1 MLSRL
6 RLPTL
11 RSPGQ
16 GLPLTLMKWLWNMS
30 VSMLLLSSLRRE
42 ARTLTRFLV
51 NGRLRLPMLRLR
63 AAQDEA
69 IEQLDI
75 VKRENKNLAD
85 EIKDLLDQ

>member
-6 RLPTL
+6 RSPTL

-16 GLPLTLMKWLWNMS
+16 GLPLILM
-30 VSMLLLSSLRRE
+30 
-42 ARTLTRFLV
+42 
-51 NGRLRLPMLRLR
+51 NGRLRLLMLRLR
-63 AAQDEA
+63 LRPLRMKAATTALRSSQDEA

-85 EIKDLLDQ
+85 EIKDLLDQL

>member
-42 ARTLTRFLV
+42 ERTLA
-51 NGRLRLPMLRLR
+51 RL
-63 AAQDEA
+63 AADLDEMA
-69 IEQLDI
+69 MEYERVHAAALITE
-75 VKRENKNLAD
+75 
-85 EIKDLLDQ
+85 